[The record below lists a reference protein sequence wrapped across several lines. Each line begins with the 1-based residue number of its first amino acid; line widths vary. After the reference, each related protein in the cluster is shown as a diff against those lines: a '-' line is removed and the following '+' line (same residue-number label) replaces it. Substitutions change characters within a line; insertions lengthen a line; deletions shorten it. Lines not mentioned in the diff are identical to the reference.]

1 MAIILSLAFFVVIFL
16 LIAIAVSVVWMGFL
30 KTRAEQSF
38 AARGE
43 LLHLSDPP
51 QGPEPVPGAE
61 GDEESPLFR
70 SERLSTL
77 NFWNAVLARFD
88 FIDIMEVRIAQ
99 AELEWSVGRVTLLML
114 LSGAVGLA
122 ILLNFFPAWIALGG
136 AVICAYAPYG
146 YVLHRRDKRFRK
158 FRENFPDVLDSL
170 ARALRAG
177 YPLSAAMEMI
187 SSETLPPVSTEMR
200 KTAAEAN
207 LGMGWP
213 QALENLG
220 RRIPLLEVNLFSAA
234 VQLHARTGGKLSE
247 VLGDLGENMRESI
260 SLQGEVRSLAAHG
273 KLTGLI
279 LTILP
284 IGITIMMMIVSPD
297 YMMVLF
303 NDPIGKDLIAAAIV
317 CLILAHVVI
326 RRIVDIKV

>member
-1 MAIILSLAFFVVIFL
+1 MVIILSLAFFVVIFL
-16 LIAIAVSVVWMGFL
+16 LTAISVSVAWMAFL
-30 KTRAEQSF
+30 KTKAEESY
-38 AARGE
+38 AARGD

-51 QGPEPVPGAE
+51 GPASAPAPYL
-61 GDEESPLFR
+61 DQESPLFR
-70 SERLSTL
+70 NERFSTL
-77 NFWNAVLARFD
+77 NFWNALLAHFD
-88 FIDIMEVRIAQ
+88 FIDIMEARIAQ
-99 AELEWSVGRVTLLML
+99 AELEWSVGRITLLML
-114 LSGAVGLA
+114 LSGTVGLA
-122 ILLNFFPAWIALGG
+122 TLLNFVPLWAAL
-136 AVICAYAPYG
+136 AAAALCAFAPYG
-146 YVLHRRDKRFRK
+146 YVLHRREKRFRK

-177 YPLSAAMEMI
+177 YPLPAAMEMI

-200 KTAAEAN
+200 RTAAEAN
-207 LGMGWP
+207 LGMGWAR
-213 QALENLG
+213 ALENLG

-247 VLGDLGENMRESI
+247 VLLGLAESMREGI

-273 KLTGLI
+273 KLTGVI

-284 IGITIMMMIVSPD
+284 VGITIMMMIVSPD

-303 NDPIGKDLIAAAIV
+303 NHPWGKGLISAAVV
-317 CLILAHVVI
+317 CLILAQVVI